1 MIKLKPS
8 HATTMLAV
16 SPTFNRHV
24 NIYLMILKPSMRIA
38 VTTIHVLRLAVV
50 EVNIVKEHALEA
62 LLEMT
67 DVPPIKN
74 I

>member
-1 MIKLKPS
+1 M
-8 HATTMLAV
+8 
-16 SPTFNRHV
+16 
-24 NIYLMILKPSMRIA
+24 
-38 VTTIHVLRLAVV
+38 TTIHVLRLAVV
-50 EVNIVKEHALEA
+50 EVNIVKEYALEA

>member
-1 MIKLKPS
+1 
-8 HATTMLAV
+8 
-16 SPTFNRHV
+16 
-24 NIYLMILKPSMRIA
+24 MRIA